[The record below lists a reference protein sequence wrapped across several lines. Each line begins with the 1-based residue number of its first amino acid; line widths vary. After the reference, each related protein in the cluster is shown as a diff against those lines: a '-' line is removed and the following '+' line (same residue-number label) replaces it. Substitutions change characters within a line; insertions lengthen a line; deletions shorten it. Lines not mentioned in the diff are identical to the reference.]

1 MKRRKSGKKS
11 KKDKTD
17 GGATTGDEKTDEE
30 KETNDGEPVTAE
42 SGDETADAT
51 AQVPTTESTDKTAT
65 SDGDDKDETEG
76 IFRSKLMSY
85 SVAVEM
91 SLAYV
96 CDSRR
101 TDRSFI
107 LSTTHRL

>member
-51 AQVPTTESTDKTAT
+51 AQVPATESTDKTAT

-85 SVAVEM
+85 NGAE
-91 SLAYV
+91 
-96 CDSRR
+96 
-101 TDRSFI
+101 
-107 LSTTHRL
+107 